1 MAESILFRVC
11 SGFSTQLGFAIF
23 AVCASFLLLRM
34 IRQKSQLSS
43 IPAVGIAK
51 TREDRRK
58 EFLSGK
64 ARNLYIEGYRK
75 FKDGAF
81 RIMTA
86 RGNCDAFNQLCSRL
100 TLVPESECI
109 VVSPNFLRQ
118 LKKLPDTVL
127 SFNEAVEEALQT
139 RYTKIS
145 SNIPTIPHTLK
156 TSLNPALFRLNPV
169 ILDEVTT
176 GIRDEFPQSS
186 EWTTVSINKK
196 LMRVVA
202 KTSGRIFVGPG
213 LCRDEVYLE
222 AAVGYTF
229 DMTAAIQAVG
239 FISPWLRPIMASRLP
254 QVKKL
259 HTRFQQA
266 DAFLRPIVT
275 ARREAAKSRLA
286 GEAKPDDMLQWLL
299 DSQDKFGQQSDREIS
314 KYQLSLTFAAI
325 HTTTV
330 ALTHSFY
337 NLVAMPEL
345 VQILRDEIVEAVAD
359 TKGEITATA
368 IQRMLKLDSF
378 IKEIM
383 RFYPQTATAFQRK
396 VMKTFTLPNGQ
407 LVPAGTIIEVPSH
420 AINYDETIYAEPEKF
435 DALRFY
441 NIRKQKEAA
450 LSMTMSAND
459 ATTEAAAN
467 NQFTSVS
474 ETSLAFGYGR
484 NACPGRFFAA
494 NEIKMILATTILN
507 YDLKMPDGCTARYD
521 NLTVGSQLV
530 PDPSKSIMMKLRNRE
545 G

>member
-86 RGNCDAFNQLCSRL
+86 R
-100 TLVPESECI
+100 ESECI